1 MSVFRV
7 FVHLQYLLTRFPHRF
22 RSPHATTSSTLTS
35 HYIPPVAPLSPDTRQ
50 WRILMSAYIVTHSL
64 THVIHSSSLEPFGFQ
79 AKHGKA
85 RTSLVI
91 IVC

>member
-7 FVHLQYLLTRFPHRF
+7 FVHLPDLLTRFPHRF

-35 HYIPPVAPLSPDTRQ
+35 HYIPPVAPLSPDMRQ

-64 THVIHSSSLEPFGFQ
+64 THVTHSSSLELFGFQ
-79 AKHGKA
+79 ARHGKA